1 MPLIR
6 LSKHQAIKVTTPHS
20 TTTITPIWGA
30 RLSLRLVGTKSF
42 NTRTVKPRGYSP
54 VPFQILDVDQKLECA
69 VFLQEESKNWMVELR
84 GPRFF
89 KIERVDIGESL
100 SPA

>member
-6 LSKHQAIKVTTPHS
+6 LSKHQAIEVKTPHS

-42 NTRTVKPRGYSP
+42 NTRTVHPRGYTP
-54 VPFQILDVDQKLECA
+54 VQFQILDGDQCLECH

-89 KIERVDIGESL
+89 DISRVPVGKDL

>member
-6 LSKHQAIKVTTPHS
+6 LSKHQAIEVKTPHS
-20 TTTITPIWGA
+20 TTVITPVWGA

-54 VPFQILDVDQKLECA
+54 VPFQIRDLDQVLECA
-69 VFLQEESKNWMVELR
+69 VFLNEENKNWMVELR

-89 KIERVDIGESL
+89 DISRVELGKEL
-100 SPA
+100 SPE